1 MRRHVERAHPGSP
14 CRVIK
19 HKYTGQPSEVS
30 ETADHDTDGDP
41 EDLPDLGDGGNPD
54 AGDNVNPDTGDD
66 GCADGVNPDTGDDGG
81 ADGVNRDTGDDGNW
95 PSESVA
101 ADAVLPEGAT
111 DMMRPEDIKLEPA
124 SSPQPGSVADAEFG
138 DRLVTGD
145 ASVASPPQA
154 SVTRLAS
161 TLTPVAFSLSRRLSK
176 HRPR

>member
-1 MRRHVERAHPGSP
+1 MRRHVERAHPGCP

-54 AGDNVNPDTGDD
+54 AGDNVNPD
-66 GCADGVNPDTGDDGG
+66 AGDDGG
-81 ADGVNRDTGDDGNW
+81 ADGVNPDTGDDGNW
-95 PSESVA
+95 PSESVV
-101 ADAVLPEGAT
+101 ADAVPPEGAT
-111 DMMRPEDIKLEPA
+111 DMMRPEDIKLEPG

-161 TLTPVAFSLSRRLSK
+161 TLTPVAFSLSCRVSK